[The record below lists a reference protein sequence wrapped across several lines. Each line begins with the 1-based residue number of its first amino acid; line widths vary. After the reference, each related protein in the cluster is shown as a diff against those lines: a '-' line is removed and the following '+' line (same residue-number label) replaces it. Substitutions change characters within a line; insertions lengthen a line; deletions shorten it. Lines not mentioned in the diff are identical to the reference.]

1 MSLKD
6 KDIESLQLISSSVRN
21 ISDILT
27 THLQILDKLS
37 KNIVKLKLQL
47 EDSPFLNEPKEQI
60 EDEIERLNRA
70 REFAGDTP

>member
-27 THLQILDKLS
+27 THLKILDKLS

-47 EDSPFLNEPKEQI
+47 EDSPFLNEPKEKI

>member
-47 EDSPFLNEPKEQI
+47 EDSHVLNETKEQI

-70 REFAGDTP
+70 RKITEDTQ

>member
-47 EDSPFLNEPKEQI
+47 EDSPFLNEPKQQI

>member
-47 EDSPFLNEPKEQI
+47 EDSPFLNEPKEKI